1 MQGLH
6 LPSSSRPHVVAPM
19 ASPVPS
25 NSPRSRPRASRSSP
39 VAGASVVPETV
50 APSSTDDDTTSPNAT
65 APSPEATA
73 PSLDTTAPLLDAQ
86 APFPDAD
93 AASPPPLAEAAA
105 EAARRGVVYVSRIP
119 PGLKPWSLRE
129 MLSPFGTVERTY
141 LRAESDA
148 ARSARLRGG
157 GSRRS
162 RYVDGWVEFSR
173 KRHARR
179 VVDLLNGQP
188 MGAKKR
194 SRFHDDLW
202 SLRYLRGFRWEHLN
216 ESGGDARRERTNR
229 VRAEVAAGRRE
240 KAFFLAQVDTAKG
253 LEGMARKKR
262 RRAEAAAGGGD
273 ASGAAG
279 GGPAAAGAAAADGA
293 AVSAVGSDDGV
304 GRPASSAGEMFHPR
318 VVRRFRQKTVLRLDQ
333 DDGESGEE

>member
-1 MQGLH
+1 M
-6 LPSSSRPHVVAPM
+6 SA
-19 ASPVPS
+19 
-25 NSPRSRPRASRSSP
+25 
-39 VAGASVVPETV
+39 VPETV
-50 APSSTDDDTTSPNAT
+50 APSSNDAT
-65 APSPEATA
+65 APSPDTTAPSPDATASFPNTTAPCPDATAASSRATA
-73 PSLDTTAPLLDAQ
+73 PSPDAE

-93 AASPPPLAEAAA
+93 APSPPPLTEAAA
-105 EAARRGVVYVSRIP
+105 EAARRGVVYLSRVP
-119 PGLKPWSLRE
+119 PGLKPSALRE

-188 MGAKKR
+188 MGTKKR

-202 SLRYLRGFRWEHLN
+202 CLRYLRGFRWEHLN

-240 KAFFLAQVDTAKG
+240 KAFYLAQADTAKG

-273 ASGAAG
+273 AAGAAG
-279 GGPAAAGAAAADGA
+279 GPASAAGAAAPDGA
-293 AVSAVGSDDGV
+293 AVSAGGSGDGA
-304 GRPASSAGEMFHPR
+304 GGPASSAGELFQPR

>member
-1 MQGLH
+1 M
-6 LPSSSRPHVVAPM
+6 PPP
-19 ASPVPS
+19 
-25 NSPRSRPRASRSSP
+25 
-39 VAGASVVPETV
+39 
-50 APSSTDDDTTSPNAT
+50 DAT
-65 APSPEATA
+65 APPPPPGATTPPPDATA
-73 PSLDTTAPLLDAQ
+73 PTSDANAPSPDAR
-86 APFPDAD
+86 ATSPDAD
-93 AASPPPLAEAAA
+93 APSPPPLTESAA
-105 EAARRGVVYVSRIP
+105 EAARRGVVYLSRVP

-162 RYVDGWVEFSR
+162 RYIDGWVEFSR

-188 MGAKKR
+188 MGTKKR

-216 ESGGDARRERTNR
+216 EAGGDARRERTNR

-240 KAFFLAQVDTAKG
+240 KAFYLAQADTAKG

-262 RRAEAAAGGGD
+262 RRAEASAGGD
-273 ASGAAG
+273 AAGAAG
-279 GGPAAAGAAAADGA
+279 GGASAAGAAAADGPATPA
-293 AVSAVGSDDGV
+293 AGDG
-304 GRPASSAGEMFHPR
+304 GGAGALAGAAGELFQPR
-318 VVRRFRQKTVLRLDQ
+318 VVRRFRQKTALRLDQ
-333 DDGESGEE
+333 DDGESGGE

>member
-1 MQGLH
+1 
-6 LPSSSRPHVVAPM
+6 M
-19 ASPVPS
+19 ASPVPTP
-25 NSPRSRPRASRSSP
+25 SPVPLPLSP
-39 VAGASVVPETV
+39 VAGAPAASGTVVP
-50 APSSTDDDTTSPNAT
+50 SSPDATIPALNGTSPSPDGT
-65 APSPEATA
+65 APSPDATA
-73 PSLDTTAPLLDAQ
+73 PSLDATTPSPDATAPSNEAR
-86 APFPDAD
+86 APSPDAD
-93 AASPPPLAEAAA
+93 ASSPPPLTEAAA
-105 EAARRGVVYVSRIP
+105 EAARRGVVYLSRVP

-162 RYVDGWVEFSR
+162 RYIDGWVEFSR

-188 MGAKKR
+188 MGTKKR

-216 ESGGDARRERTNR
+216 EAGGDARRERTNR

-240 KAFFLAQVDTAKG
+240 KAFYLAQADTAKG

-262 RRAEAAAGGGD
+262 RRAEAAAGGD
-273 ASGAAG
+273 AAAAEGAGA
-279 GGPAAAGAAAADGA
+279 PAAVATAAADGA
-293 AVSAVGSDDGV
+293 SASTVGAGSRAGA
-304 GRPASSAGEMFHPR
+304 PAGASGELFQPR
-318 VVRRFRQKTVLRLDQ
+318 VVRRFRQKTALRLDR
-333 DDGESGEE
+333 DDGESGRE